1 MKFHFQKKKKKNSD
15 FQICGSRGESQYGGF
30 RQKGTL
36 VAQDIWNQMVEMWEL
51 FFIFTFSSSPISDK
65 KMPNAISKCL
75 RNEFLLGMVLL
86 HTILIN
92 LYPICSLCCV

>member
-1 MKFHFQKKKKKNSD
+1 MKFHFQKKKKNSD

-51 FFIFTFSSSPISDK
+51 FFIFTSHQVQYLTR
-65 KMPNAISKCL
+65 KCQMQF
-75 RNEFLLGMVLL
+75 RNV
-86 HTILIN
+86 
-92 LYPICSLCCV
+92 